1 MNTFSLTERRGEKS
15 QLVLM
20 HKNIKALDYTESQIV
35 NHREG
40 FQCPAA
46 KYVSY
51 DISEI
56 LFLYMY
62 QEEKKITLYLSFSTI
77 FV

>member
-1 MNTFSLTERRGEKS
+1 MNTCSLTERQGEKS

-20 HKNIKALDYTESQIV
+20 HKNIKALGYTESQIV
-35 NHREG
+35 NHRED

-46 KYVSY
+46 KCVSY
-51 DISEI
+51 DVSEI

-62 QEEKKITLYLSFSTI
+62 QEEKKNHFISVL
-77 FV
+77 